1 MLQKRLFCGKSRTL
15 LREKK
20 AFLSF
25 SLLRSKGPEK
35 AKIAFF
41 FFFRMKTC
49 IAYVGKGEEEEA
61 KINSCLHLLSYISEK
76 RKKIQSLARH
86 DECAKLQ
93 RRFPRR
99 GNDNFR
105 KKINPRRI
113 NGPFL
118 SAYVWDMYFF
128 AYLLPSNN
136 YFLHYSRDD
145 AHHKM
150 FYYCRI
156 FFGVLS
162 LSRIIILSA

>member
-41 FFFRMKTC
+41 FRMKTC

-61 KINSCLHLLSYISEK
+61 KINSCLHLLSYISEE

-93 RRFPRR
+93 RRFTRR

-105 KKINPRRI
+105 KKIINPRPI

-118 SAYVWDMYFF
+118 SAYGGNMYFF

-145 AHHKM
+145 AHRKM
-150 FYYCRI
+150 FY
-156 FFGVLS
+156 
-162 LSRIIILSA
+162 